1 MGLGERTGLGRE
13 VNGLLAWF
21 GRSRLRIA
29 AAKVLFAAVLIALV
43 AFEGVALARQ
53 PTYPHALVAFSGVFV
68 CLCAVPWTGVLLPWR
83 AWPAAAVSWAV
94 TLTLFAGDHPL
105 KVWGLAEAIALLILL
120 SAVLQRAPT
129 RMAAVLGPLLGLA
142 AMAAPVRD
150 EHPGRFTTLFA
161 VLTVV
166 VAAYSLLLRDQSV
179 QRTRDLQA
187 VRSAERIELAR
198 ELHDLVAHHVT
209 GIVVQAGAARFT
221 AVSAEQAAATFE
233 RIEKAGEEA
242 LGAMRRLVKVL
253 REGAPETAPVAGLA
267 ELRDLTER
275 FSRTGPPAILYVEPG
290 LDENLP
296 ADLAAVAHRVV
307 RESLTNI
314 RKHAA
319 DATAVRIGLRMVP
332 AGLEVRIADDGTKPA
347 PLNEQARGGGFGLA
361 GLTERVTALGGEL
374 SAGPSAEGG
383 WEVRAVV
390 PYDGGRGNSLT

>member
-1 MGLGERTGLGRE
+1 MGLGERTGLGRQ
-13 VNGLLAWF
+13 VNALLAWF
-21 GRSRLRIA
+21 ARSRARA
-29 AAKVLFAAVLIALV
+29 VAAKLLFALVLISLV

-53 PTYPHALVAFSGVFV
+53 PTYPHAIVAFSGVFV
-68 CLCAVPWTGVLLPWR
+68 CLCAVPWSGIPLLYR
-83 AWPAAAVSWAV
+83 AWPAVAVSGAV
-94 TLTLFAGDHPL
+94 TLFLFTGDHPL

-120 SAVLQRAPT
+120 SGVLQRAPT
-129 RMAAVLGPLLGLA
+129 RVAAVLGPLLGLA

-150 EHPGRFTTLFA
+150 ENPGRFTTLFA

-166 VAAYSLLLRDQSV
+166 VAAYSLLLRAQSV

-221 AVSAEQAAATFE
+221 AVSADQAAETFA

-253 REGAPETAPVAGLA
+253 REGAAETAPAAGLA
-267 ELRDLTER
+267 ELREMTAR
-275 FSRTGPPAILYVEPG
+275 FSATGPPAILYVEPA
-290 LDENLP
+290 LDERLP
-296 ADLAAVAHRVV
+296 ADLAAVAHHIV
-307 RESLTNI
+307 RECLTNI

-319 DATAVRIGLRMVP
+319 NATAVRIGLRTVP
-332 AGLEVRIADDGTKPA
+332 AGLEIRVADDGTKPA
-347 PLNEQARGGGFGLA
+347 PLNDQARGGGFGLA

-374 SAGPSAEGG
+374 TAGPSTEGG
-383 WEVRAVV
+383 WEVRAVL
-390 PYDGGRGNSLT
+390 PI